1 MSAMT
6 LMTAAQ
12 SSSGEGRAQRQT
24 GERWVRALSLVAF
37 AVSTWILCTLAAG
50 TWMFVQRH
58 MHPHERLIEVQES
71 ADGPLSM
78 PYIFLALFA
87 SLLVVPTLL
96 GLLTQAARANLGGR
110 EEQLAILR
118 LIGATSG
125 QVRGMMILD
134 ALRQALI
141 GLAVGT
147 VLYLVS
153 IPAWSLLSF
162 QEKRIGTWEMFTWW
176 LVPVVWVVVLALAAA
191 SVWLALRR
199 VAVTPLGVTKKV
211 PPKGQSVV
219 TLVIS
224 LAAAIAL
231 YRYLSTLTIAPGA
244 DATEFFAVLIVAA
257 GVLMVNALIAV
268 GVIQLIARISYLL
281 PGSATYVATRRV
293 GRGVRTTWKRVAA
306 LYFVAFIA
314 GAGSRFSA
322 VPQIE
327 DDPALKMVT
336 SDIPSGVAITAV
348 FGAVLLIASTLLTQA
363 LAVVEQK
370 QLTKSL
376 YFIGAPAKF
385 HTSVAI
391 REVGIPMALV
401 TLMGFGMG
409 SLMGLALVI
418 APVDALLT
426 RHALFAVLIVLA
438 LAGCVAAV
446 AATGKLRERVLSETG
461 RLND

>member
-12 SSSGEGRAQRQT
+12 SSTAEGRAQRQT

-37 AVSTWILCTLAAG
+37 SVSTWILCTLAAG
-50 TWMFVQRH
+50 TWMFAQR
-58 MHPHERLIEVQES
+58 MWHPHEAVRVID
-71 ADGPLSM
+71 ADLDGLLTLS
-78 PYIFLALFA
+78 YVFLALFA

-96 GLLTQAARANLGGR
+96 ALLTQAARANLGGR

-134 ALRQALI
+134 ALRQAFV
-141 GLAVGT
+141 GLGIGT

-153 IPAWSLLSF
+153 VPAWSLLTF

-176 LVPVVWVVVLALAAA
+176 IVPVAWLVVLVLAAA

-199 VAVTPLGVTKKV
+199 VAVTPLGVTKKI
-211 PPKGQSVV
+211 PPKGQSAI

-224 LAAAIAL
+224 LVAAFAL

-244 DATEFFAVLIVAA
+244 NATDFIMLLVVVA

-268 GVIQLIARISYLL
+268 GVIQLIARFSYLL
-281 PGSATYVATRRV
+281 PGSANYVATRRV
-293 GRGVRTTWKRVAA
+293 GRGARTTWKRVAA
-306 LYFVAFIA
+306 LYFLAFTA
-314 GAGSRFSA
+314 GISSWISA
-322 VPQIE
+322 IPEI
-327 DDPALKMVT
+327 DADPALNMIT
-336 SDIPSGVAITAV
+336 GDIPTGVALTAV
-348 FGAVLLIASTLLTQA
+348 FGAILLVASTLLTQA

-376 YFIGAPAKF
+376 YFVGAPAKY

-391 REVGIPMALV
+391 REIGVPMVLV
-401 TLMGFGMG
+401 TLLGFGMG
-409 SLMGLALVI
+409 NLLGYQMVVIPVDVLPQLTLFAALLALV
-418 APVDALLT
+418 
-426 RHALFAVLIVLA
+426 
-438 LAGCVAAV
+438 LAGCIAAV
-446 AATGKLRERVLSETG
+446 AATGKLRERVLTETG

>member
-6 LMTAAQ
+6 LMTAAR
-12 SSSGEGRAQRQT
+12 SSSAEGRAQRQT

-37 AVSTWILCTLAAG
+37 SVSTWILCTLAAG
-50 TWMFVQRH
+50 TWMFAQR
-58 MHPHERLIEVQES
+58 MWHPHEAVRVID
-71 ADGPLSM
+71 ADLGGLLTLS
-78 PYIFLALFA
+78 YVFLALFA

-96 GLLTQAARANLGGR
+96 ALLTQAARANLGGR

-134 ALRQALI
+134 ALRQAFV
-141 GLAVGT
+141 GLGIGT

-153 IPAWSLLSF
+153 VPAWSLLTF

-176 LVPVVWVVVLALAAA
+176 IVPVAWLVVLVLAAA

-199 VAVTPLGVTKKV
+199 VAVTPLGVTKKI
-211 PPKGQSVV
+211 PPKGQSAI

-224 LAAAIAL
+224 LVAAFAL

-244 DATEFFAVLIVAA
+244 NATDFIMLLVVVA

-268 GVIQLIARISYLL
+268 GVIQLIARFSYLL
-281 PGSATYVATRRV
+281 PGPANYVATRRV
-293 GRGVRTTWKRVAA
+293 GRGARTTWKRVAA
-306 LYFVAFIA
+306 LYFLAFTA
-314 GAGSRFSA
+314 GISSWISA
-322 VPQIE
+322 IPEI
-327 DDPALKMVT
+327 DADPALNMIT
-336 SDIPSGVAITAV
+336 GDIPTGVALTAV
-348 FGAVLLIASTLLTQA
+348 FGAILLVASTLLTQA

-376 YFIGAPAKF
+376 YFVGAPAKY

-391 REVGIPMALV
+391 REIGVPMVLV
-401 TLMGFGMG
+401 TLLGFGMG
-409 SLMGLALVI
+409 NLLGSVMVAV
-418 APVDALLT
+418 PVDVLPQLT
-426 RHALFAVLIVLA
+426 LFAALILLV
-438 LAGCVAAV
+438 LAGCIAAV
-446 AATGKLRERVLSETG
+446 AATGKLRERVLAETG

>member
-12 SSSGEGRAQRQT
+12 SSTAEGRAQRQT

-37 AVSTWILCTLAAG
+37 SVSTWILCTLAAG
-50 TWMFVQRH
+50 TWMFAQR
-58 MHPHERLIEVQES
+58 MWHPHEAVRVID
-71 ADGPLSM
+71 ADLDGLLTLS
-78 PYIFLALFA
+78 YVFLALFA

-96 GLLTQAARANLGGR
+96 ALLTQAARANLGGR

-134 ALRQALI
+134 ALRQALV
-141 GLAVGT
+141 GLGIGT

-153 IPAWSLLSF
+153 VPAWSLLTF

-176 LVPVVWVVVLALAAA
+176 IVPVAWLVVLVLAAA

-199 VAVTPLGVTKKV
+199 VAVTPLGVTKKI
-211 PPKGQSVV
+211 PPKGQSAI

-224 LAAAIAL
+224 LVAAFAL
-231 YRYLSTLTIAPGA
+231 YRYLSTVTIAPGA
-244 DATEFFAVLIVAA
+244 NATDFILLLVVVA

-268 GVIQLIARISYLL
+268 GVIQLIARFSYLL
-281 PGSATYVATRRV
+281 PGPANYVATRRV
-293 GRGVRTTWKRVAA
+293 GRGARTTWKRVAA
-306 LYFVAFIA
+306 LYFLAFTA
-314 GAGSRFSA
+314 GISSWISA
-322 VPQIE
+322 IPEI
-327 DDPALKMVT
+327 DADPALNMIT
-336 SDIPSGVAITAV
+336 GDIPTGVALTAV
-348 FGAVLLIASTLLTQA
+348 FGAILLVASTLLTQA

-376 YFIGAPAKF
+376 YFVGAPAKY

-391 REVGIPMALV
+391 REIGVPMVLV
-401 TLMGFGMG
+401 TLLGFGMG
-409 SLMGLALVI
+409 NLLGYQMVVIPVDVLPQLTLFAALLALV
-418 APVDALLT
+418 
-426 RHALFAVLIVLA
+426 
-438 LAGCVAAV
+438 LAGCIAAV
-446 AATGKLRERVLSETG
+446 AATGKLRERVLTETG

>member
-12 SSSGEGRAQRQT
+12 SSTAEGRAQRQT

-37 AVSTWILCTLAAG
+37 SVSTWILCTLAAG
-50 TWMFVQRH
+50 TWMFAQR
-58 MHPHERLIEVQES
+58 MWHPHEAVRVID
-71 ADGPLSM
+71 ADLDGLLTLS
-78 PYIFLALFA
+78 YVFLALFA

-134 ALRQALI
+134 ALRQALV
-141 GLAVGT
+141 GLGIGT

-153 IPAWSLLSF
+153 VPAWSLLTF

-176 LVPVVWVVVLALAAA
+176 IVPVAWLVVLVLAAA

-199 VAVTPLGVTKKV
+199 VAVTPLGVTKKI
-211 PPKGQSVV
+211 PPKGQSAI

-224 LAAAIAL
+224 LVAAFAL

-244 DATEFFAVLIVAA
+244 NAMDFIMLLVVVA

-268 GVIQLIARISYLL
+268 GVIQLIARFSYLL
-281 PGSATYVATRRV
+281 PGSANYVATRRV
-293 GRGVRTTWKRVAA
+293 GRGARTTWKRVAA
-306 LYFVAFIA
+306 LYFLAFTA
-314 GAGSRFSA
+314 GISSWISA
-322 VPQIE
+322 IPEI
-327 DDPALKMVT
+327 DADPALNMIT
-336 SDIPSGVAITAV
+336 GDIPTGVALTAV
-348 FGAVLLIASTLLTQA
+348 FGAILLVASTLLTQA

-376 YFIGAPAKF
+376 YFVGAPAKY

-391 REVGIPMALV
+391 REIGVPMVLV
-401 TLMGFGMG
+401 TLLGFGMG
-409 SLMGLALVI
+409 NLLGFVMVAVPVDVLPQLTLFAALIALV
-418 APVDALLT
+418 
-426 RHALFAVLIVLA
+426 
-438 LAGCVAAV
+438 LAGCIAAV
-446 AATGKLRERVLSETG
+446 AATGELRERVLTETG

>member
-12 SSSGEGRAQRQT
+12 SSSSEGRAQRQT

-50 TWMFVQRH
+50 TWMFAQRH
-58 MHPHERLIEVQES
+58 WHPHERLVEVQES
-71 ADGPLSM
+71 AGAPLSM

-134 ALRQALI
+134 ALRQ
-141 GLAVGT
+141 GLVGLVIGT

-153 IPAWSLLSF
+153 VPAWSLLTF
-162 QEKRIGTWEMFTWW
+162 QEKSIGTWEMFTWW
-176 LVPVVWVVVLALAAA
+176 VAPVAWVVVLALAAA

-211 PPKGQSVV
+211 PPKGQSVI
-219 TLVIS
+219 TLVLS
-224 LAAAIAL
+224 VVAAVAL
-231 YRYLSTLTIAPGA
+231 YRYLSALTIAPGA
-244 DATEFFAVLIVAA
+244 DAAEFIMLLVVVA
-257 GVLMVNALIAV
+257 GVLTVNALIAV
-268 GVIQLIARISYLL
+268 GVIQLIARFSYLL
-281 PGSATYVATRRV
+281 PGSTNYVATRRV
-293 GRGVRTTWKRVAA
+293 GRGARTTWKRVAA
-306 LYFVAFIA
+306 LYFLAFTA
-314 GAGSRFSA
+314 GVSSWISA
-322 VPQIE
+322 VPEIE

-336 SDIPSGVAITAV
+336 SDIPAGVAITAI

-391 REVGIPMALV
+391 REVGVPMVLV

-409 SLMGLALVI
+409 SMMGRMMVI
-418 APVDALLT
+418 ASEDALLLQ
-426 RHALFAVLIVLA
+426 HALFAVLIVLA
-438 LAGCVAAV
+438 LAGCVGAV
-446 AATGKLRERVLSETG
+446 AATGKLRERVLAETG

>member
-1 MSAMT
+1 MSAVT
-6 LMTAAQ
+6 LLNAAQ
-12 SSSGEGRAQRQT
+12 SSSSEGRAQRQA

-37 AVSTWILCTLAAG
+37 AVSTWILCTLVAG
-50 TWMFVQRH
+50 TWMFAQRH
-58 MHPHERLIEVQES
+58 WHPHERLVEVQES
-71 ADGPLSM
+71 AGGPLSM

-96 GLLTQAARANLGGR
+96 GLLTQAARVNLGGR

-134 ALRQALI
+134 ALRQALV
-141 GLAVGT
+141 GLGIGT

-153 IPAWSLLSF
+153 MPAWSLLSF
-162 QEKRIGTWEMFTWW
+162 QEKRIGTWEMLTWW
-176 LVPVVWVVVLALAAA
+176 VVPVAWVVVLALAAA

-211 PPKGQSVV
+211 PPKGQSVI

-224 LAAAIAL
+224 LVAAIFL
-231 YRYLSTLTIAPGA
+231 YRYLNTLSIAPEA
-244 DATEFFAVLIVAA
+244 DATEFFVMLVVVA

-268 GVIQLIARISYLL
+268 GAIQLIARVSYLL
-281 PGSATYVATRRV
+281 PGSANYVATRRV

-314 GAGSRFSA
+314 GAGSGFSA
-322 VPQIE
+322 VPQVE

-336 SDIPSGVAITAV
+336 SDIPTGVAITAI
-348 FGAVLLIASTLLTQA
+348 FGAVLLIFSTLLTQA
-363 LAVVEQK
+363 MAVVEQK

-376 YFIGAPAKF
+376 YFIGAPAKY

-409 SLMGLALVI
+409 SMMGLVIVI
-418 APVDALLT
+418 APVDALFL
-426 RHALFAVLIVLA
+426 RHAFFATLIVLA

>member
-12 SSSGEGRAQRQT
+12 SSSVEGRAQRQT

-37 AVSTWILCTLAAG
+37 SVSTWILCTLAAG
-50 TWMFVQRH
+50 TWMFAQR
-58 MHPHERLIEVQES
+58 MWHPHEAVRVIDADLDGLIT
-71 ADGPLSM
+71 LS
-78 PYIFLALFA
+78 YVFLALFA

-134 ALRQALI
+134 ALRQALV
-141 GLAVGT
+141 GLGIGT

-153 IPAWSLLSF
+153 VPAWSLLTF

-176 LVPVVWVVVLALAAA
+176 IVPVAWLVVLVLAAA

-199 VAVTPLGVTKKV
+199 VAVTPLGVTKKI
-211 PPKGQSVV
+211 PPKGQSAI

-224 LAAAIAL
+224 LVAAFAL

-244 DATEFFAVLIVAA
+244 NATDFIMLLVVVA

-268 GVIQLIARISYLL
+268 GVIQLIARFSYLL
-281 PGSATYVATRRV
+281 PGPANYVATRRV
-293 GRGVRTTWKRVAA
+293 GRGARTTWKRVAA
-306 LYFVAFIA
+306 LYFLAFTA
-314 GAGSRFSA
+314 GISSWISA
-322 VPQIE
+322 IPEI
-327 DDPALKMVT
+327 DADPALNMIT
-336 SDIPSGVAITAV
+336 GDIPTGVALTAV
-348 FGAVLLIASTLLTQA
+348 FGAILLVASTLLTQA

-376 YFIGAPAKF
+376 YFVGAPAKY

-391 REVGIPMALV
+391 REIGVPMVLV
-401 TLMGFGMG
+401 TLLGFGMG
-409 SLMGLALVI
+409 NLLGFLMVVISVDVLPKLVLFAALIALV
-418 APVDALLT
+418 
-426 RHALFAVLIVLA
+426 
-438 LAGCVAAV
+438 LAGCIAAV
-446 AATGKLRERVLSETG
+446 TATGKLRERVLAETG

>member
-6 LMTAAQ
+6 LMTAAR
-12 SSSGEGRAQRQT
+12 SSSAEGRAQRQT

-37 AVSTWILCTLAAG
+37 SVSTWILCTLAAG
-50 TWMFVQRH
+50 TWMFAQR
-58 MHPHERLIEVQES
+58 MWHPHEAVRVIE
-71 ADGPLSM
+71 ADLGGPIALS
-78 PYIFLALFA
+78 YVFLALFG

-125 QVRGMMILD
+125 EVRGMMILD
-134 ALRQALI
+134 ALRQAFV
-141 GLAVGT
+141 GLGIGT

-153 IPAWSLLSF
+153 VPAWSLLTF

-176 LVPVVWVVVLALAAA
+176 IVPVAWLVVLVLAAA

-211 PPKGQSVV
+211 PPKGQSMF

-224 LAAAIAL
+224 VVAAVVL
-231 YRYLSTLTIAPGA
+231 YRYLSTLSIAPEA
-244 DATEFFAVLIVAA
+244 DAAEFFVLLVVVA
-257 GVLMVNALIAV
+257 GVLVVNALIAV
-268 GVIQLIARISYLL
+268 GVIQLIARFSYLL
-281 PGSATYVATRRV
+281 PGSANYVATRRV
-293 GRGVRTTWKRVAA
+293 GRGARMTWKRVAA
-306 LYFVAFIA
+306 LYFLAFTA
-314 GAGSRFSA
+314 GISSWISA
-322 VPQIE
+322 IPEI
-327 DDPALKMVT
+327 DADPALNMIT
-336 SDIPSGVAITAV
+336 GDIPTGVALTAV
-348 FGAVLLIASTLLTQA
+348 FGAILLVASTLLTQA

-376 YFIGAPAKF
+376 YFVGAPAKY

-391 REVGIPMALV
+391 REIGVPMVLV
-401 TLMGFGMG
+401 TLLGFGMG
-409 SLMGLALVI
+409 NLLGFVMVAVPVDVLPKLVLFATLLALV
-418 APVDALLT
+418 
-426 RHALFAVLIVLA
+426 
-438 LAGCVAAV
+438 LAGCIAAV
-446 AATGKLRERVLSETG
+446 AATGKLRECVLAETG

>member
-12 SSSGEGRAQRQT
+12 SSTAEGRAQRQT

-37 AVSTWILCTLAAG
+37 SVSTWILCTLAAG
-50 TWMFVQRH
+50 TWMFAQR
-58 MHPHERLIEVQES
+58 MWHPHEAVRVID
-71 ADGPLSM
+71 ADLDGLLTLS
-78 PYIFLALFA
+78 YVFLALFA

-134 ALRQALI
+134 ALRQALV
-141 GLAVGT
+141 GLGIGT

-153 IPAWSLLSF
+153 VPAWSLLTF

-176 LVPVVWVVVLALAAA
+176 IVPVAWLVVLVLAAA

-199 VAVTPLGVTKKV
+199 VAVTPLGVTKKI
-211 PPKGQSVV
+211 PPKGQSAI

-224 LAAAIAL
+224 LVAAFAL

-244 DATEFFAVLIVAA
+244 NAMDFIMLLVVVA

-268 GVIQLIARISYLL
+268 GVIQLIARFSYLL
-281 PGSATYVATRRV
+281 PGSANYVATRRV
-293 GRGVRTTWKRVAA
+293 GRGARTTWKRVAA
-306 LYFVAFIA
+306 LYFLAFTA
-314 GAGSRFSA
+314 GISSWISA
-322 VPQIE
+322 IPEI
-327 DDPALKMVT
+327 DADPALNMIT
-336 SDIPSGVAITAV
+336 GDIPTGVALTAV
-348 FGAVLLIASTLLTQA
+348 FGAILLVASTLLTQA

-376 YFIGAPAKF
+376 YFVGAPAKY

-391 REVGIPMALV
+391 REIGVPMVLV
-401 TLMGFGMG
+401 TLLGFGMG
-409 SLMGLALVI
+409 NLLGYQMVVIPVDVLPQLTLFAALLALV
-418 APVDALLT
+418 
-426 RHALFAVLIVLA
+426 
-438 LAGCVAAV
+438 LAGCIAAV
-446 AATGKLRERVLSETG
+446 AATGKLRERVLTETG

>member
-12 SSSGEGRAQRQT
+12 SSTAEGRAQRQT

-37 AVSTWILCTLAAG
+37 SVSTWILCTLAAG
-50 TWMFVQRH
+50 TWMFAQR
-58 MHPHERLIEVQES
+58 MWHPHEAVRVIDADLDGLIT
-71 ADGPLSM
+71 LS
-78 PYIFLALFA
+78 YVFLALFA

-134 ALRQALI
+134 ALRQAFV
-141 GLAVGT
+141 GLGIGT

-153 IPAWSLLSF
+153 VPAWSLLTF

-176 LVPVVWVVVLALAAA
+176 IVPVAWLVVLVLAAA

-199 VAVTPLGVTKKV
+199 VAVTPLGVTKKI
-211 PPKGQSVV
+211 PPKGQSVI

-224 LAAAIAL
+224 LVAVFAL

-244 DATEFFAVLIVAA
+244 NATDFILLLVVVA

-268 GVIQLIARISYLL
+268 GVIQLIARFSYLL
-281 PGSATYVATRRV
+281 PGPANYVATRRV
-293 GRGVRTTWKRVAA
+293 GRGARTTWKRVAA
-306 LYFVAFIA
+306 LYFLAFTA
-314 GAGSRFSA
+314 GISSWISA
-322 VPQIE
+322 IPEI
-327 DDPALKMVT
+327 DADPALNMIT
-336 SDIPSGVAITAV
+336 GDIPTGVALTAI
-348 FGAVLLIASTLLTQA
+348 FGAILLVASTLLTQA

-376 YFIGAPAKF
+376 YFVGAPAKY

-391 REVGIPMALV
+391 REIGVPMVLV
-401 TLMGFGMG
+401 TLLGFGMG
-409 SLMGLALVI
+409 NLLGFVLVTVPVDVLPQLTLFAALIALV
-418 APVDALLT
+418 
-426 RHALFAVLIVLA
+426 
-438 LAGCVAAV
+438 LAGCIAAV
-446 AATGKLRERVLSETG
+446 AATGKLRERVLAETG

>member
-12 SSSGEGRAQRQT
+12 SSSAEGRAQRQT

-37 AVSTWILCTLAAG
+37 SVSTWILCTLAAG
-50 TWMFVQRH
+50 TWMFAQR
-58 MHPHERLIEVQES
+58 MWHPHEAVRVID
-71 ADGPLSM
+71 ADLGGLLTLS
-78 PYIFLALFA
+78 YVFLALFA

-96 GLLTQAARANLGGR
+96 ALLTQAARANLGGR

-134 ALRQALI
+134 ALRQAFV
-141 GLAVGT
+141 GLGIGT

-153 IPAWSLLSF
+153 VPAWSLLTF

-176 LVPVVWVVVLALAAA
+176 IVPVAWLVVLVLAAA

-199 VAVTPLGVTKKV
+199 VAVTPLGVTKKI
-211 PPKGQSVV
+211 PPKGQSAI

-224 LAAAIAL
+224 LVAAFAL

-244 DATEFFAVLIVAA
+244 NATDFIMLLVVVA

-268 GVIQLIARISYLL
+268 GVIQLIARFSYLL
-281 PGSATYVATRRV
+281 PGPANYVATRRV
-293 GRGVRTTWKRVAA
+293 GRGARTTWKRVAA
-306 LYFVAFIA
+306 LYFLAFTA
-314 GAGSRFSA
+314 GISSWISA
-322 VPQIE
+322 IPEI
-327 DDPALKMVT
+327 DADPALNMIT
-336 SDIPSGVAITAV
+336 GDIPTGVALTAV
-348 FGAVLLIASTLLTQA
+348 FGAILLVASTLLTQA

-376 YFIGAPAKF
+376 YFVGAPAKY

-391 REVGIPMALV
+391 REIGVPMVLV
-401 TLMGFGMG
+401 TLLGFGMG
-409 SLMGLALVI
+409 NLLGSVMVAV
-418 APVDALLT
+418 PVDVLPQLT
-426 RHALFAVLIVLA
+426 LFAALILLV
-438 LAGCVAAV
+438 LAGCIAAV
-446 AATGKLRERVLSETG
+446 AATGKLRERVLAETG

>member
-1 MSAMT
+1 MSTLT
-6 LMTAAQ
+6 LMSAAQ
-12 SSSGEGRAQRQT
+12 SSSSEGRSQRQT
-24 GERWVRALSLVAF
+24 GERWVHVLSLVAF
-37 AVSTWILCTLAAG
+37 SVSTWILCTLAAG
-50 TWMFVQRH
+50 TWMFADRH
-58 MHPHERLIEVQES
+58 MHPHERLVEVQET
-71 ADGPLSM
+71 AGEPLSM

-134 ALRQALI
+134 TLRQALV
-141 GLAVGT
+141 GLGIGT

-153 IPAWSLLSF
+153 VPAWSLLSF
-162 QEKRIGTWEMFTWW
+162 QEERIGAWEMFTWW
-176 LVPVVWVVVLALAAA
+176 VVPVAWAVVLVLAAA

-211 PPKGQSVV
+211 PPKGQNVI
-219 TLVIS
+219 TLVVSIVVMV
-224 LAAAIAL
+224 LL
-231 YRYLSTLTIAPGA
+231 YRYLSSLTIAPEA
-244 DATEFFAVLIVAA
+244 DATEFIAMLVVVA
-257 GVLMVNALIAV
+257 GVLTVNAVIAV
-268 GVIQLIARISYLL
+268 GVIQLISRISYLL
-281 PGSATYVATRRV
+281 PGSANYVATRRV
-293 GRGVRTTWKRVAA
+293 GRGVRTTWKRVTA
-306 LYFVAFIA
+306 LFFVSFIA
-314 GAGSRFSA
+314 GVGSFISA
-322 VPQIE
+322 VPEID

-348 FGAVLLIASTLLTQA
+348 FGAVLLVASTLLTQA

-370 QLTKSL
+370 QLTRSL
-376 YFIGAPAKF
+376 HFIGAPAKY
-385 HTSVAI
+385 HTAVAI

-409 SLMGLALVI
+409 SLMGLVLVV
-418 APVDALLT
+418 APVDALLLH
-426 RHALFAVLIVLA
+426 HALFAALIALA
-438 LAGCVAAV
+438 LAGCIAAV
-446 AATGKLRERVLSETG
+446 AATGKLREHVLSETG

>member
-12 SSSGEGRAQRQT
+12 SSTAEGRAQRQT

-37 AVSTWILCTLAAG
+37 SVSTWILCTLAAG
-50 TWMFVQRH
+50 TWMFAQR
-58 MHPHERLIEVQES
+58 MWHPHEAVRVID
-71 ADGPLSM
+71 ADLDGLLTLS
-78 PYIFLALFA
+78 YVFLALFA

-134 ALRQALI
+134 ALRQAFV
-141 GLAVGT
+141 GLGIGT

-153 IPAWSLLSF
+153 VPAWSLLTF

-176 LVPVVWVVVLALAAA
+176 IVPVAWLVVLVLAAA

-199 VAVTPLGVTKKV
+199 VAVTPLGVTKKI
-211 PPKGQSVV
+211 PPKGQSVI

-224 LAAAIAL
+224 LVAVFAL

-244 DATEFFAVLIVAA
+244 NATDFIMLLVVVA

-268 GVIQLIARISYLL
+268 GVIQLIARFSYLL
-281 PGSATYVATRRV
+281 PGSANYVATRRV
-293 GRGVRTTWKRVAA
+293 GRGARTTWKRVAA
-306 LYFVAFIA
+306 LYFLAFTA
-314 GAGSRFSA
+314 GISSWISA
-322 VPQIE
+322 IPEI
-327 DDPALKMVT
+327 DADPALNMIT
-336 SDIPSGVAITAV
+336 GDIPTGVALTAV
-348 FGAVLLIASTLLTQA
+348 FGAILLVASTLLTQA

-376 YFIGAPAKF
+376 YFVGAPAKY

-391 REVGIPMALV
+391 REIGVPMALV
-401 TLMGFGMG
+401 TLLGFGMG
-409 SLMGLALVI
+409 NLLGSLMVVIPVDVLPQLTLFAALIALV
-418 APVDALLT
+418 
-426 RHALFAVLIVLA
+426 
-438 LAGCVAAV
+438 LAGCIAAV
-446 AATGKLRERVLSETG
+446 AATGKLRERVLAETG

>member
-12 SSSGEGRAQRQT
+12 SSTAEGRAQRQT

-37 AVSTWILCTLAAG
+37 SVSTWILCTLTAG
-50 TWMFVQRH
+50 TWMFAQR
-58 MHPHERLIEVQES
+58 MWHPHEAVRVID
-71 ADGPLSM
+71 ADLGGLLTLS
-78 PYIFLALFA
+78 YVFLALFA

-96 GLLTQAARANLGGR
+96 ALLTQAARANLGGR

-134 ALRQALI
+134 ALRQAFV
-141 GLAVGT
+141 GLGIGT

-153 IPAWSLLSF
+153 VPAWSLLTF

-176 LVPVVWVVVLALAAA
+176 IVPVAWLVVLVLAAA

-199 VAVTPLGVTKKV
+199 VAVTPLGVTKKI
-211 PPKGQSVV
+211 PPKGQSAI

-224 LAAAIAL
+224 LVAAFAL
-231 YRYLSTLTIAPGA
+231 YRYLSTVTIAPGA
-244 DATEFFAVLIVAA
+244 NATDFIMLLVVVA

-268 GVIQLIARISYLL
+268 GVIQLIARFSYLL
-281 PGSATYVATRRV
+281 PGSANYVATRRV
-293 GRGVRTTWKRVAA
+293 GRGARTTWKRVAA
-306 LYFVAFIA
+306 LYFLAFTA
-314 GAGSRFSA
+314 GISSWISA
-322 VPQIE
+322 IPEI
-327 DDPALKMVT
+327 DADPALNMIT
-336 SDIPSGVAITAV
+336 GDIPTGVALTAV
-348 FGAVLLIASTLLTQA
+348 FGAILLVASTLLTQA

-376 YFIGAPAKF
+376 YFVGAPAKY

-391 REVGIPMALV
+391 REIGVPMVLV
-401 TLMGFGMG
+401 TLLGFGMG
-409 SLMGLALVI
+409 NLLGYQMVVIPVDVLPQLTLFAALLALV
-418 APVDALLT
+418 
-426 RHALFAVLIVLA
+426 
-438 LAGCVAAV
+438 LAGCIAAV
-446 AATGKLRERVLSETG
+446 AATGKLRERVLAETG

>member
-12 SSSGEGRAQRQT
+12 SSSSEGRSQRQT
-24 GERWVRALSLVAF
+24 GERWVRVLSLVAF
-37 AVSTWILCTLAAG
+37 SVSTWILCTLAAG
-50 TWMFVQRH
+50 TWMFAQRH
-58 MHPHERLIEVQES
+58 MHPHERLVEVQES
-71 ADGPLSM
+71 AGGPLSM
-78 PYIFLALFA
+78 FYIFLALFA

-110 EEQLAILR
+110 EEPLAILR

-134 ALRQALI
+134 ALRQAI
-141 GLAVGT
+141 VGLAVGT

-153 IPAWSLLSF
+153 VPAWSLLTF
-162 QEKRIGTWEMFTWW
+162 QEKRIETWEMFTWW
-176 LVPVVWVVVLALAAA
+176 VVPVAWVVVLVLAAA

-244 DATEFFAVLIVAA
+244 DATEFFATLIVAA

-314 GAGSRFSA
+314 GAGSGFSA
-322 VPQIE
+322 IPEID

-336 SDIPSGVAITAV
+336 ADIPSGVAITAI

-409 SLMGLALVI
+409 SMMGLALVI

-438 LAGCVAAV
+438 LAGCIAAV

>member
-176 LVPVVWVVVLALAAA
+176 LVPVAWVVVLALAAA

>member
-6 LMTAAQ
+6 LMTAAR
-12 SSSGEGRAQRQT
+12 SSSAEGRAQRQT

-37 AVSTWILCTLAAG
+37 SVSTWILCTLAAG
-50 TWMFVQRH
+50 TWMFAQR
-58 MHPHERLIEVQES
+58 MWHPHEAVRVID
-71 ADGPLSM
+71 ADLGGLLTLS
-78 PYIFLALFA
+78 YVFLALFA

-134 ALRQALI
+134 ALRQAFV
-141 GLAVGT
+141 GLGIGT

-153 IPAWSLLSF
+153 VPAWSLLTF

-176 LVPVVWVVVLALAAA
+176 IVPVAWLVVLVLAAA

-199 VAVTPLGVTKKV
+199 VAVTPLGVTKKI
-211 PPKGQSVV
+211 PPKGQSAI

-224 LAAAIAL
+224 LVAAFAL

-244 DATEFFAVLIVAA
+244 NATDFIMLLVVVA

-268 GVIQLIARISYLL
+268 GVIQLIARFSYLL
-281 PGSATYVATRRV
+281 PGPANYVATRRV
-293 GRGVRTTWKRVAA
+293 GRGARTTWKRVAA
-306 LYFVAFIA
+306 LYFLAFTA
-314 GAGSRFSA
+314 GISSWISA
-322 VPQIE
+322 IPEI
-327 DDPALKMVT
+327 DADPALNMIT
-336 SDIPSGVAITAV
+336 GDIPTGVALTAV
-348 FGAVLLIASTLLTQA
+348 FGAILLVASTLLTQA

-376 YFIGAPAKF
+376 YFVGAPAKY

-391 REVGIPMALV
+391 REIGVPMVLV
-401 TLMGFGMG
+401 TLLGFGMG
-409 SLMGLALVI
+409 NLLGFVMVAVPVDVLPKLVLFATLLALV
-418 APVDALLT
+418 
-426 RHALFAVLIVLA
+426 
-438 LAGCVAAV
+438 LAGCIAAV
-446 AATGKLRERVLSETG
+446 AATGKLRECVLAETG

>member
-1 MSAMT
+1 MST
-6 LMTAAQ
+6 LTLLSAAQ
-12 SSSGEGRAQRQT
+12 SSSSEGRSQRQT
-24 GERWVRALSLVAF
+24 GERWVRVLSLVAF
-37 AVSTWILCTLAAG
+37 SVSTWILCTLAAG
-50 TWMFVQRH
+50 TWMFAQRH
-58 MHPHERLIEVQES
+58 MHPHERLVEVQES
-71 ADGPLSM
+71 AGGPLSM
-78 PYIFLALFA
+78 FYIFLALFA

-110 EEQLAILR
+110 EEPLAILR

-134 ALRQALI
+134 ALRQAI
-141 GLAVGT
+141 VGLAVGT

-153 IPAWSLLSF
+153 VPAWSLLTF
-162 QEKRIGTWEMFTWW
+162 QEKRIETWEMFTWW
-176 LVPVVWVVVLALAAA
+176 VVPVAWVVVLVLAAA

-244 DATEFFAVLIVAA
+244 DATEFFATLIVAA

-314 GAGSRFSA
+314 GAGSGFSA
-322 VPQIE
+322 IPEID
-327 DDPALKMVT
+327 DDPALKIVT
-336 SDIPSGVAITAV
+336 ADIPSGVAITAI

-438 LAGCVAAV
+438 LAGCVGAV

>member
-12 SSSGEGRAQRQT
+12 SSTAEGRAQRQT

-37 AVSTWILCTLAAG
+37 SVSTWILCTLAAG
-50 TWMFVQRH
+50 TWMFAQR
-58 MHPHERLIEVQES
+58 MWHPHEAVRVID
-71 ADGPLSM
+71 ADLGGLLTLS
-78 PYIFLALFA
+78 YVFLALFA

-96 GLLTQAARANLGGR
+96 ALLTQAARANLGGR

-134 ALRQALI
+134 ALRQAFV
-141 GLAVGT
+141 GLGIGT

-153 IPAWSLLSF
+153 VPAWSLLTF

-176 LVPVVWVVVLALAAA
+176 IVPVAWLVVLVLAAA

-199 VAVTPLGVTKKV
+199 VAVTPLGVTKKI
-211 PPKGQSVV
+211 PPKGQSAI

-224 LAAAIAL
+224 LVAAFAL
-231 YRYLSTLTIAPGA
+231 YRYLSTVTIAPGA
-244 DATEFFAVLIVAA
+244 NATDFIMLLVVVA

-268 GVIQLIARISYLL
+268 GVIQLIARFSYLL
-281 PGSATYVATRRV
+281 PGPANYVATRRV
-293 GRGVRTTWKRVAA
+293 GRGARTTWKRVAA
-306 LYFVAFIA
+306 LYFLAFTA
-314 GAGSRFSA
+314 GISSWISA
-322 VPQIE
+322 IPEI
-327 DDPALKMVT
+327 DADPALNMIT
-336 SDIPSGVAITAV
+336 GDIPTGVALTAV
-348 FGAVLLIASTLLTQA
+348 FGAILLVASTLLTQA

-376 YFIGAPAKF
+376 YFIGAPAKY

-391 REVGIPMALV
+391 REIGVPMVLV
-401 TLMGFGMG
+401 TLLGFGMG
-409 SLMGLALVI
+409 NLLGYQMVVIPVDVLPQLTLFATLLALV
-418 APVDALLT
+418 
-426 RHALFAVLIVLA
+426 
-438 LAGCVAAV
+438 LAGCIAAV
-446 AATGKLRERVLSETG
+446 AATGKLRERVLAETG
-461 RLND
+461 RFND

>member
-12 SSSGEGRAQRQT
+12 SSSSEGRSQRQT
-24 GERWVRALSLVAF
+24 GERWVRVLSLVAF
-37 AVSTWILCTLAAG
+37 SVSTWILCTLAAG
-50 TWMFVQRH
+50 TWMFAQRH
-58 MHPHERLIEVQES
+58 MHPHERLVEVQES
-71 ADGPLSM
+71 AGGPLSM
-78 PYIFLALFA
+78 FYIFLALFA

-110 EEQLAILR
+110 EEPLAILR

-134 ALRQALI
+134 ALRQAI
-141 GLAVGT
+141 VGLAVGT

-153 IPAWSLLSF
+153 VPAWSLLTF
-162 QEKRIGTWEMFTWW
+162 QEKRIETWEMFTWW
-176 LVPVVWVVVLALAAA
+176 VVPVAWEVVLVLAAA

-244 DATEFFAVLIVAA
+244 DATEFFATLIVAA

-314 GAGSRFSA
+314 GAGSGFSA
-322 VPQIE
+322 IPEID

-336 SDIPSGVAITAV
+336 ADIPSGVAITAI

-409 SLMGLALVI
+409 SMMGLALVI

-438 LAGCVAAV
+438 LAGCIAAV

>member
-1 MSAMT
+1 MST
-6 LMTAAQ
+6 LTLLSAAQ
-12 SSSGEGRAQRQT
+12 SSSSEGRSQRQT
-24 GERWVRALSLVAF
+24 GERWVRVLSLVAF
-37 AVSTWILCTLAAG
+37 SVSTWILCTLAAG
-50 TWMFVQRH
+50 TWMFAERH
-58 MHPHERLIEVQES
+58 MHPHERLVEVQES
-71 ADGPLSM
+71 AGVPLSM

-134 ALRQALI
+134 ALRQALV
-141 GLAVGT
+141 GLGIGT

-153 IPAWSLLSF
+153 VPAWSLLTF
-162 QEKRIGTWEMFTWW
+162 QEKRIETWEMFTWW
-176 LVPVVWVVVLALAAA
+176 VVPVAWVVVLVLAAA

-244 DATEFFAVLIVAA
+244 DATEFFATLIVAA

-336 SDIPSGVAITAV
+336 SDIPSGVAITAI

-409 SLMGLALVI
+409 SMMGLALVI

-446 AATGKLRERVLSETG
+446 AATGRLRERVLSETG

>member
-1 MSAMT
+1 MST
-6 LMTAAQ
+6 LTLLSAAQ
-12 SSSGEGRAQRQT
+12 SSSSEGRSQRQT
-24 GERWVRALSLVAF
+24 GERWVRVLSLVAF
-37 AVSTWILCTLAAG
+37 SVSTWILCTLAAG
-50 TWMFVQRH
+50 TWMFAQRH
-58 MHPHERLIEVQES
+58 MHPHERLVEVQES
-71 ADGPLSM
+71 AGGPLSM
-78 PYIFLALFA
+78 FYIFLALFA

-110 EEQLAILR
+110 EEPLAILR

-134 ALRQALI
+134 ALRQALV
-141 GLAVGT
+141 GLGIGT

-153 IPAWSLLSF
+153 VPAWSLLTF
-162 QEKRIGTWEMFTWW
+162 QEKRIETWEMFTWW
-176 LVPVVWVVVLALAAA
+176 VVPVAWVVVLVLAAA

-211 PPKGQSVV
+211 PPKGQNVI

-224 LAAAIAL
+224 LVAAVFL
-231 YRYLSTLTIAPGA
+231 YRYLNTLSIAPGA
-244 DATEFFAVLIVAA
+244 DATEFFVTLIVAA

-336 SDIPSGVAITAV
+336 SDIPSGVAITAI

-409 SLMGLALVI
+409 SMMGLALVI

-446 AATGKLRERVLSETG
+446 AATGRLRERVLSETG

>member
-1 MSAMT
+1 MSTLT
-6 LMTAAQ
+6 LMSAAQ
-12 SSSGEGRAQRQT
+12 SSSSEGRSQRQT
-24 GERWVRALSLVAF
+24 GERWVRVLSLVAF
-37 AVSTWILCTLAAG
+37 SVSTWILCTLAAG
-50 TWMFVQRH
+50 TWMFAQRH
-58 MHPHERLIEVQES
+58 MHPHERLVEVQES
-71 ADGPLSM
+71 AGVPLSM

-134 ALRQALI
+134 ALRQAI
-141 GLAVGT
+141 VGLAVGT

-153 IPAWSLLSF
+153 VPAWSLLTF
-162 QEKRIGTWEMFTWW
+162 QEKRIETWEMFTWW
-176 LVPVVWVVVLALAAA
+176 VVPVAWVVVLVLAAA

-244 DATEFFAVLIVAA
+244 DATEFFATLIVAA

-336 SDIPSGVAITAV
+336 SDIPSGVAITAI

-409 SLMGLALVI
+409 SMMGLALVI

-446 AATGKLRERVLSETG
+446 AATGRLRERVLSETG

>member
-12 SSSGEGRAQRQT
+12 SSTAEGRAQRQT

-37 AVSTWILCTLAAG
+37 SVSTWILCTLAAG
-50 TWMFVQRH
+50 TWMFAQR
-58 MHPHERLIEVQES
+58 MWHPHEAVRVID
-71 ADGPLSM
+71 ADLGGLLTLS
-78 PYIFLALFA
+78 YVFLSLFA

-96 GLLTQAARANLGGR
+96 ALLTQAARANLGGR

-134 ALRQALI
+134 ALRQALV
-141 GLAVGT
+141 GLGIGT

-153 IPAWSLLSF
+153 VPAWSLLTF

-176 LVPVVWVVVLALAAA
+176 IVPVAWLVVLVLAAA

-199 VAVTPLGVTKKV
+199 VAVTPLGVTKKI
-211 PPKGQSVV
+211 PPKGQSAI

-224 LAAAIAL
+224 LVAAFAL

-244 DATEFFAVLIVAA
+244 NATDFIMLLVVVA

-268 GVIQLIARISYLL
+268 GVIQLIARFSYLL
-281 PGSATYVATRRV
+281 PGPANYVATRRV
-293 GRGVRTTWKRVAA
+293 GRGARTTWKRVAA
-306 LYFVAFIA
+306 LYFLAFTA
-314 GAGSRFSA
+314 GISSWISA
-322 VPQIE
+322 IPEI
-327 DDPALKMVT
+327 DADPALNMIT
-336 SDIPSGVAITAV
+336 GDIPTGVALTAV
-348 FGAVLLIASTLLTQA
+348 FGAILLVASTLLTQA

-376 YFIGAPAKF
+376 YFVGAPAKY

-391 REVGIPMALV
+391 REIGVPMVLV
-401 TLMGFGMG
+401 TLLGFGMG
-409 SLMGLALVI
+409 NLLGYQMVVIPVDVLPQLTLFAALLALV
-418 APVDALLT
+418 
-426 RHALFAVLIVLA
+426 
-438 LAGCVAAV
+438 LAGCIAAV
-446 AATGKLRERVLSETG
+446 AATGKLRERVLAETG

>member
-1 MSAMT
+1 MSAVT
-6 LMTAAQ
+6 LLNAAQ
-12 SSSGEGRAQRQT
+12 SSSSEGRAQRQA

-37 AVSTWILCTLAAG
+37 AVSTWILCTLVAG
-50 TWMFVQRH
+50 TWMFAQRH
-58 MHPHERLIEVQES
+58 WHPHERLVEVQES
-71 ADGPLSM
+71 AGGPLSM

-134 ALRQALI
+134 ALRQALV
-141 GLAVGT
+141 GLGIGT

-153 IPAWSLLSF
+153 MPAWSLLSF
-162 QEKRIGTWEMFTWW
+162 QEKRIGAWEMFTWW
-176 LVPVVWVVVLALAAA
+176 VVPVAWVVVLALAAA

-199 VAVTPLGVTKKV
+199 VAVTPLVVTKKV
-211 PPKGQSVV
+211 PPKGQSVI

-224 LAAAIAL
+224 LVAAIFL
-231 YRYLSTLTIAPGA
+231 YRYLNTLSIAPEA
-244 DATEFFAVLIVAA
+244 DATEFFVMLVVVA

-268 GVIQLIARISYLL
+268 GAIQLIARVSYLL
-281 PGSATYVATRRV
+281 PGSANYVATRRV

-314 GAGSRFSA
+314 GAGSGFSA
-322 VPQIE
+322 VPQVE

-336 SDIPSGVAITAV
+336 SDIPTGVAITAI
-348 FGAVLLIASTLLTQA
+348 FGAVLLIFSTLLTQA
-363 LAVVEQK
+363 MAVVEQK

-376 YFIGAPAKF
+376 YFIGAPAKY

-409 SLMGLALVI
+409 SMMGLVIVI
-418 APVDALLT
+418 APVDALFL
-426 RHALFAVLIVLA
+426 RHAFFATLIVLA

-446 AATGKLRERVLSETG
+446 AATGRLRERVLSETG

>member
-1 MSAMT
+1 MST
-6 LMTAAQ
+6 LTLLSAAQ
-12 SSSGEGRAQRQT
+12 SSSSEGRSQRQT
-24 GERWVRALSLVAF
+24 GERWVRVLSLVAF
-37 AVSTWILCTLAAG
+37 SVSTWILCTLAAG
-50 TWMFVQRH
+50 TWMFAQRH
-58 MHPHERLIEVQES
+58 MHPHERLVEVQES
-71 ADGPLSM
+71 AGVPLSM

-134 ALRQALI
+134 ALRQALV
-141 GLAVGT
+141 GLGIGT

-153 IPAWSLLSF
+153 VPAWSLLTF
-162 QEKRIGTWEMFTWW
+162 QEKRIETWEMFTWW
-176 LVPVVWVVVLALAAA
+176 VVPVAWVVVLVLAAA

-244 DATEFFAVLIVAA
+244 DATEFFATLIVAA

-336 SDIPSGVAITAV
+336 ADIPSGVAITAI

-370 QLTKSL
+370 ELTKSL

-409 SLMGLALVI
+409 SMMGLALVI

-446 AATGKLRERVLSETG
+446 AATGRLRERVLSETG

>member
-134 ALRQALI
+134 ALRQALV
-141 GLAVGT
+141 GLCVGT

-176 LVPVVWVVVLALAAA
+176 VVPVAWVVVLVLAAA

-244 DATEFFAVLIVAA
+244 DATEFFATLIVAA

-314 GAGSRFSA
+314 GAGSGFSA
-322 VPQIE
+322 IPEID

-336 SDIPSGVAITAV
+336 ADIPSGVAITAI

-409 SLMGLALVI
+409 SLMGLAMVI
-418 APVDALLT
+418 ASVDALLLQ
-426 RHALFAVLIVLA
+426 HALFAVLIVLA
-438 LAGCVAAV
+438 LAGCVGAV